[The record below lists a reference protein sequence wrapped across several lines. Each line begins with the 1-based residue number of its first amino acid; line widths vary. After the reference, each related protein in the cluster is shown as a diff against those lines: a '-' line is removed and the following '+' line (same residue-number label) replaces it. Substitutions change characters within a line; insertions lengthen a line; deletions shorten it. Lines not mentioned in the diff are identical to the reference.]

1 MTTLVRTI
9 RQVGLAP
16 IARLNPSFF
25 RGLPLVVLLIFIFMV
40 PGAWQATLSSLSDAY
55 LSVSVFVAGTMIL
68 VFALERGLNTDMG
81 EWLQSHS
88 QWQVPAGALLGAFP
102 GCGGAIVAITQ
113 FTRGYLS
120 FGGVVA
126 TLTSTMGDAM
136 FLLLAREPATAFG
149 IMAMGVVVGV
159 VSGYIVD
166 LIHGTEFMRLAS
178 RRGAADMVVR
188 KRDWFPRRISVAE
201 RAWIALMLPG
211 LVVGLLAAFQIDID
225 LLFPG
230 SPAQLLGMAG
240 ALLAM
245 LMWVA
250 NGDSMT
256 AESPCEQGGGCPAES
271 ESIMRNLINDTNFIT
286 AWVVFA
292 FVGYELIISAL
303 GIDLAALLGVWR
315 PLVPAMAIAVG
326 FIPGCGP
333 QIMVTT
339 LYISG
344 SVPLSAQLGNA
355 ISNDGD
361 ALFPAIAVAPKAA
374 FVATIYSSIPAVLVA
389 YGWYWLFE

>member
-16 IARLNPSFF
+16 ASRLSPSFF
-25 RGLPLVVLLIFIFMV
+25 RGLPLVALLILITMV
-40 PGAWQATLSSLSDAY
+40 PGAWHAALRSLGDAY

-68 VFALERGLNTDMG
+68 VFALERGFNADMG

-88 QWQVPAGALLGAFP
+88 QWQVPAGALLGSFP

-166 LIHGTEFMRLAS
+166 LVHGTEFMHPAT
-178 RRGAADMVVR
+178 RRGAADAVVR
-188 KRDWFPRRISVAE
+188 KRDWFPRRLSMAE
-201 RAWIALMLPG
+201 RAWVALMLPG

-225 LLFPG
+225 QFFPG
-230 SPAQLLGMAG
+230 SPARLLGMAG

-256 AESPCEQGGGCPAES
+256 AESPCDQGGVCPSES
-271 ESIMRNLINDTNFIT
+271 EPIMRSLINDTNFIT

-292 FVGYELIISAL
+292 FVGYEMVISAL

-344 SVPLSAQLGNA
+344 SIPLSAQLGNA

-361 ALFPAIAVAPKAA
+361 ALFPAIAVAPRAA